1 MIEAAV
7 SCWEDAKKFI
17 LSEAE
22 RRLNGRVED
31 CWVDSIRLEQHA
43 DGDIWIVRLKT
54 IIKKGFSKEGYLVSA
69 KIDSISGEIKEFEAK
84 PAR

>member
-7 SCWEDAKKFI
+7 SSWEDAKRLI
-17 LSEAE
+17 LREVE
-22 RRLNGRVED
+22 RRLDGRVED

-54 IIKKGFSKEGYLVSA
+54 ILKKGFSKEGYLISA

>member
-1 MIEAAV
+1 MIKAAV
-7 SCWEDAKKFI
+7 SSWEDAKKLI
-17 LSEAE
+17 LREAE
-22 RRLNGRVED
+22 KRLDGRVED
-31 CWVDSIRLEQHA
+31 YWVDSIRLEQHK

-54 IIKKGFSKEGYLVSA
+54 ILKKGFSKEGYLISA

>member
-7 SCWEDAKKFI
+7 SSWEDAKKLI
-17 LSEAE
+17 LGEAE
-22 RRLNGRVED
+22 RRLDGSVED
-31 CWVDSIRLEQHA
+31 YWVDSIRLEQHV

-54 IIKKGFSKEGYLVSA
+54 IIKKGFSKEGYLISA
-69 KIDSISGEIKEFEAK
+69 KLDSISGEIKEFEAK

>member
-7 SCWEDAKKFI
+7 SSWEDAKKLI
-17 LSEAE
+17 LREVE
-22 RRLNGRVED
+22 RRLDGRVED
-31 CWVDSIRLEQHA
+31 YWVDSIRLEQHK

-54 IIKKGFSKEGYLVSA
+54 ILKKGFSKKGYLVSA

>member
-1 MIEAAV
+1 MIEAAI
-7 SCWEDAKKFI
+7 SSWEDAKKLI
-17 LSEAE
+17 LGEAE
-22 RRLNGRVED
+22 RRLDGSVEY